1 MTNRMTY
8 KLTSVIC
15 MTLLLCVMG
24 LKRLHAQCEASPARL
39 PLGQELLY
47 DLYFKYGLLNA
58 KAGYGALRII
68 SVAQSGQT
76 NYKLEL
82 ISHSTGMARK
92 FFVLDDTLSC
102 TLDERLRPIR
112 YDKFAHEGNE
122 HTIEQQTYRYLAG
135 GGVSIWT
142 RRVRNGVE
150 RHNTTL
156 TSSSCTYDMMSV
168 ISYAQ
173 TLDYSSMQVGGKRSV
188 VFISGQ
194 DEVPM
199 DIIYRGVSSVK
210 ANDGKNYSCHK
221 LQLYIADKAFDNP
234 REAMTVYLTTDQ
246 KCFPIRLDTKL
257 KIGYARAVYKGK
269 K

>member
-1 MTNRMTY
+1 MNKMIHSLRFITLM
-8 KLTSVIC
+8 V
-15 MTLLLCVMG
+15 LLLCIGGV
-24 LKRLHAQCEASPARL
+24 RNAFAQCEASPDRL
-39 PLGQELLY
+39 PLGQELQY

-58 KAGYGALRII
+58 KAGYGSLRV
-68 SVAQSGQT
+68 SSPTQAGQKQ
-76 NYKLEL
+76 YKLEL

-92 FFVLDDTLSC
+92 FFALDDTLSC
-102 TLDERLRPIR
+102 TLDERLRPVR
-112 YDKFAHEGNE
+112 YEKFAHEGNE
-122 HTIEQQTYRYLAG
+122 HTTDLQTYQYLPG
-135 GGVSIWT
+135 GKISIWT

-156 TSSSCTYDMMSV
+156 TVSSCTYDMMSV

-173 TLDYSSMQVGGKRSV
+173 TLDYSSMKVGSKRSV

-194 DEVPM
+194 KEVPM
-199 DIIYRGVSSVK
+199 DIMYRGTTKIK
-210 ANDGKNYSCHK
+210 ANDGKEYNCHK
-221 LQLYIADKAFDNP
+221 LQLYIADPAFDNP

-246 KCFPIRLDTKL
+246 QCFPIRLDTKL

>member
-1 MTNRMTY
+1 MLVHSL
-8 KLTSVIC
+8 KAV
-15 MTLLLCVMG
+15 TLIVFLLFWGSMQSM
-24 LKRLHAQCEASPARL
+24 LAQCEASLDRL

-58 KAGYGALRII
+58 KAGTGALRIF
-68 SVAQSGQT
+68 SKEEGPQRY
-76 NYKLEL
+76 YKLEL
-82 ISHSTGMARK
+82 ISHSAGMARR

-102 TLDERLRPIR
+102 TLDSRLRPIR
-112 YDKFAHEGNE
+112 YEKYAHEGNE
-122 HTIEQQTYRYLAG
+122 HTIEQQTYRYLSG
-135 GGVSIWT
+135 GKISIWT
-142 RRVRNGVE
+142 RRERNGVE

-156 TSSSCTYDMMSV
+156 MTSNCTYDMMSV

-173 TLDYSSMQVGGKRSV
+173 TLDYSTMKIGSKRSV

-199 DIIYRGVSSVK
+199 DIIYGGTTKVK
-210 ANDGKNYSCHK
+210 ANDGKEYGCHK
-221 LQLYIADKAFDNP
+221 LQLYIADKAFENP